1 MIELVKG
8 HFPYWM
14 CFLLLS
20 IGLYGILFKRN
31 LLKKVVGLTI
41 FQASIVLFFIIL
53 AYKDDRT
60 VPIFREGPDSGLA
73 SSYIN
78 PLPHALMLTAIVV
91 SVATVGVALALLI
104 RVYEAYG
111 TIDEPD
117 LWKELKK

>member
-53 AYKDDRT
+53 AYKDDR
-60 VPIFREGPDSGLA
+60 GPFPYSGKVRTRA
-73 SSYIN
+73 WR
-78 PLPHALMLTAIVV
+78 PVT
-91 SVATVGVALALLI
+91 LI
-104 RVYEAYG
+104 RCRM
-111 TIDEPD
+111 P
-117 LWKELKK
+117 